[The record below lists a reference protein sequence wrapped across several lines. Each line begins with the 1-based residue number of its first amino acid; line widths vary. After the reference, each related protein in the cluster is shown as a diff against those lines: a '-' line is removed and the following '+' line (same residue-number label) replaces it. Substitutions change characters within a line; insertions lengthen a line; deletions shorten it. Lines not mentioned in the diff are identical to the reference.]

1 MGSSGSLWTQ
11 VIVIIVLTAIN
22 AFFAASEIAFVSVN
36 QSKMK
41 ALAEEGNKK
50 AQRVLEL
57 LENSDDFLATIQVA
71 ITLAGFLSSASAA
84 TSFADRFSALL
95 PTFPGASTVAIVVVT
110 LILSYITL
118 VFGELFP
125 KQVALQMPE
134 RIAMGT
140 SGIIGTI
147 QKIFRPFIVLLSAS
161 TGLLQRLTPLDF
173 SEKDEKFT
181 RDEMKVLM
189 AESRKE
195 GSIDLAEFSMLQ
207 GVLSLDD
214 KMAREIMVPRTDT
227 IMVDIEDDYDEN
239 IEALLGTPYSRIPIY
254 EGEKDNV
261 VGVVHMKNLLKHAR
275 SVGFDNIDIL
285 DISSEPLFVPSTVF
299 VDDLLVE
306 FRREE
311 THLAIL
317 RDEYGGV
324 EGIVT
329 LEDVL
334 EEIVGDIEDETDIS
348 TAGDIRK
355 IDDNNYYVNG
365 ILPIDKFNQYF
376 DVELENDEV
385 DTIAGLIIYHLG
397 YVPDDDERIVLR
409 ASDYVITT
417 SHIDNGRI
425 RGIHVE
431 YDDDHK
437 ISSDYNLYH
446 DVTADAS
453 DITVE
458 ELLDLDSIESDQ

>member
-1 MGSSGSLWTQ
+1 
-11 VIVIIVLTAIN
+11 
-22 AFFAASEIAFVSVN
+22 FIA
-36 QSKMK
+36 
-41 ALAEEGNKK
+41 
-50 AQRVLEL
+50 
-57 LENSDDFLATIQVA
+57 
-71 ITLAGFLSSASAA
+71 
-84 TSFADRFSALL
+84 
-95 PTFPGASTVAIVVVT
+95 
-110 LILSYITL
+110 
-118 VFGELFP
+118 
-125 KQVALQMPE
+125 
-134 RIAMGT
+134 
-140 SGIIGTI
+140 
-147 QKIFRPFIVLLSAS
+147 LLSAS
-161 TGLLQRLTPLDF
+161 TRLLQRLTPLDF
-173 SEKDEKFT
+173 SENDEKFT

-239 IEALLGTPYSRIPIY
+239 IEALLDTRYSRIPIY

-275 SVGFDNIDIL
+275 SVGFDNSDIL

-317 RDEYGGV
+317 RDEYGVV

-334 EEIVGDIEDETDIS
+334 EEIVGDIVDETDIS

-385 DTIAGLIIYHLG
+385 DTFAGLIIYHLG

-409 ASDYVITT
+409 A
-417 SHIDNGRI
+417 
-425 RGIHVE
+425 
-431 YDDDHK
+431 
-437 ISSDYNLYH
+437 
-446 DVTADAS
+446 
-453 DITVE
+453 
-458 ELLDLDSIESDQ
+458 